1 MFIFFSESNSKVSI
15 IMEKEEKMMTGE
27 ESLRLITEMI
37 NRTKGDLRQASFHI
51 LFWGWLLFTCSMAE
65 YLLCKFTSLSS
76 PWYVWLAVIPGL
88 FVSLIY
94 GYMTGRK
101 LKFFTYSSMIYMWT
115 WLSFLFSALVLFS
128 IEARTM
134 DLFPPLILTLA
145 GMATFISGTII
156 KFRALILGGAA
167 FWIFALLSH
176 FTTGDISDLSI
187 PAAMLF
193 GYLIP
198 GYLLR
203 KKKENN
209 EI

>member
-1 MFIFFSESNSKVSI
+1 
-15 IMEKEEKMMTGE
+15 MEKEEKMMTGE

-37 NRTKGDLRQASFHI
+37 NRTKSDLRQASFHI
-51 LFWGWLLFTCSMAE
+51 LFWGWLLFACSIGE
-65 YLLCKFTSLSS
+65 FLLGKFTGFRS
-76 PWYVWLAVIPGL
+76 PWYVWYAVIPGL

-94 GYMTGRK
+94 GYMTGRN
-101 LKFFTYSSMIYMWT
+101 LRFFTYASMVYMWT
-115 WLSFLFSALVLFS
+115 WFSFLFSALVLFA

-134 DLFPPLILTLA
+134 DSFPPLILTLA
-145 GMATFISGTII
+145 GMATFISGIII
-156 KFRALILGGAA
+156 KFRPLILGGAA
-167 FWIFALLSH
+167 FWVFALLAH
-176 FTTGDISDLSI
+176 FTGGAISDLSI

-198 GYLLR
+198 GYMLR